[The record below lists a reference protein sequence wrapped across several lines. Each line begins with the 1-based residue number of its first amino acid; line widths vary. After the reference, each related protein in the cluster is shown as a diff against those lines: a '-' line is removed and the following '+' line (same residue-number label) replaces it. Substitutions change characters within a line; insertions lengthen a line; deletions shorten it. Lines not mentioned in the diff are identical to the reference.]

1 MFIQCTLITRRISAQ
16 IDATFCKKAMFNMIF
31 KISEANGCLHMWVT
45 MSNTYIHLQLIYCK
59 PSKLGWCNMFLPLNI
74 ERRVSRFHTEE
85 SLDSNLSSNGIKS
98 SPTSKSSS
106 VSAKLSSSEE
116 NSRNYSLAINSVNIN
131 DFHN

>member
-1 MFIQCTLITRRISAQ
+1 M
-16 IDATFCKKAMFNMIF
+16 
-31 KISEANGCLHMWVT
+31 
-45 MSNTYIHLQLIYCK
+45 LQ
-59 PSKLGWCNMFLPLNI
+59 PLNI